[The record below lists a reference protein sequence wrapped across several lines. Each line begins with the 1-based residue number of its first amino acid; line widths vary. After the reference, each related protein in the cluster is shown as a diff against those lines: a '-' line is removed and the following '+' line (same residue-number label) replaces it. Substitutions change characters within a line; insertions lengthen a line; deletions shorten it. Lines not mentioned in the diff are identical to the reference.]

1 MYYLL
6 LLRFKYYLEYL
17 HKFVNNLKIK
27 LVDISI
33 ISFFNKINYFQFML
47 ITNYRYSIYISFY

>member
-33 ISFFNKINYFQFML
+33 ISFFDKINYFQFML

>member
-27 LVDISI
+27 LVHISI